1 MNNSGIKILIG
12 YTNTTHNMATLLETI
27 NATREET
34 ISKHYAAAKAQ
45 FEEQVK
51 SAPLKTEFCI
61 YAGCVSDNITEE
73 IAHRF
78 SAGGVNATV
87 VKAGWVS
94 HPHLIVKTSLPQ
106 DLIHEK
112 PEEEVKE
119 EEKPKEEVKEEVKN
133 EVTEEQPQEQTTE
146 AVVESA

>member
-1 MNNSGIKILIG
+1 
-12 YTNTTHNMATLLETI
+12 MATLLETI

-119 EEKPKEEVKEEVKN
+119 EEKPKEEVKEEEKPKEEVKEEVKN